1 MSKGTSKRTESH
13 RGGQQPDNQG
23 LLDLFTSDGKL
34 SGFRMWEKNGLV
46 SVLNRWHWSSL
57 YRAWEQTGRQ
67 VKRLIR
73 GTWVQ
78 VVSECCMRCLDPRYV
93 LKVLLLGF
101 VDNVDFGLS
110 IWLNDD
116 AIFLDKENVQDAD
129 TYSRESGHY
138 IYEPGVRRQ
147 VRAEGIKLG
156 VQLVG
161 GFKSWD
167 SMRSLREWV

>member
-1 MSKGTSKRTESH
+1 
-13 RGGQQPDNQG
+13 
-23 LLDLFTSDGKL
+23 
-34 SGFRMWEKNGLV
+34 
-46 SVLNRWHWSSL
+46 
-57 YRAWEQTGRQ
+57 
-67 VKRLIR
+67 
-73 GTWVQ
+73 
-78 VVSECCMRCLDPRYV
+78 MRCLVPRYV

-116 AIFLDKENVQDAD
+116 AIFLDEENVRDAD

-167 SMRSLREWV
+167 SMRSLRE